1 MSFKNRLEEQ
11 VFDIAKRICI
21 DGATIEH
28 NKGLEIERAI
38 FPETASFS
46 GPPKKELDV
55 ITARLNKKP
64 EITLLISCKQFDGSR
79 AEPAHLQEWAA
90 VVHTMNKYA
99 KETSYLGLVVSR
111 TGFTRG
117 CEAWATSSNIGLIPP
132 LKGTQVAFSP
142 DTVLRMFERAM
153 GALVRRLAFPMH
165 P

>member
-64 EITLLISCKQFDGSR
+64 EITPSYQ
-79 AEPAHLQEWAA
+79 LQ
-90 VVHTMNKYA
+90 TIRRQQ
-99 KETSYLGLVVSR
+99 GR
-111 TGFTRG
+111 
-117 CEAWATSSNIGLIPP
+117 TSSFAGVGCNCSHHEQIRERNKLFGARCF
-132 LKGTQVAFSP
+132 KNWHYAR
-142 DTVLRMFERAM
+142 LRSM
-153 GALVRRLAFPMH
+153 GDIVQHWSHSTA
-165 P
+165 